1 MGAGDWK
8 DVTSVEGLGDRV
20 PKRVQERVSLPAA
33 GLRNRTMNL
42 TRARSF
48 CCCLFAKSLA
58 TPWTAAC
65 QAPLS
70 MGFLGKNTRMNYYS
84 LRGLPL
90 WPNG

>member
-1 MGAGDWK
+1 MTGRM
-8 DVTSVEGLGDRV
+8 SPRLRV
-20 PKRVQERVSLPAA
+20 WGTEYPREYERVSLPAA

-42 TRARSF
+42 TCARSF
-48 CCCLFAKSLA
+48 CCWLVAKSLA

-70 MGFLGKNTRMNYYS
+70 MGFLGKNTRVHCHF